1 MRNKNVRIIRL
12 LINHRQFF
20 ADMHERHDT
29 NKKMGKKFL
38 LSIPFLL
45 VFLPLVAFA
54 DGGSPGSE
62 KGIPILV
69 YHRFGPQ
76 VADSMTVTDA
86 VFEAHLKYLQENGFK
101 VVPLKELVEK
111 YLAKGLLPNFRAVA
125 LTADDGHISIYTDAL
140 PLLKK
145 YRVPVTFFIYPSAI
159 SNASYAMTW
168 DQLRQLESTGLFD
181 FESHTY
187 WHPNFK
193 KDRQRLKPAEYEKSV
208 EIQLKKSKEILE
220 KQLNQKVNMLAW
232 PFGIYDPRLESKA
245 AEAGYMAA
253 FSIDRHQA
261 TPSKKRMTFPRY
273 LMTNADRGKAF
284 ERIVG
289 GFSPSNN

>member
-1 MRNKNVRIIRL
+1 
-12 LINHRQFF
+12 
-20 ADMHERHDT
+20 
-29 NKKMGKKFL
+29 MGKKFL
-38 LSIPFLL
+38 FLILFFFLAAFLSSI
-45 VFLPLVAFA
+45 AFA
-54 DGGSPGSE
+54 DGVSPGSE

-76 VADSMTVTDA
+76 ASDSMTVTDA

-101 VVPLKELVEK
+101 VVPLKELMEK
-111 YLAKGLLPNFRAVA
+111 YLAKGLLPNSRVVVV
-125 LTADDGHISIYTDAL
+125 TADDGHISVYTDAL

-145 YRVPVTFFIYPSAI
+145 YRVPMTLFIYPSAI

-168 DQLRQLESTGLFD
+168 DQLRQLKTTGLFD

-193 KDRQRLKPAEYEKSV
+193 KDQKRLKPAEFEKSV
-208 EIQLKKSKEILE
+208 AIQLKKSKEVLE
-220 KQLNQKVNMLAW
+220 KQLNEKVNMLAW
-232 PFGIYDPRLESKA
+232 PFGIYDPWLESKA
-245 AEAGYMAA
+245 AEAGYVAA
-253 FSIDRHQA
+253 FSIDRHHA
-261 TPSKKRMTFPRY
+261 TPSERRMALPRY

-289 GFSPSNN
+289 GFSASNN

>member
-1 MRNKNVRIIRL
+1 
-12 LINHRQFF
+12 
-20 ADMHERHDT
+20 
-29 NKKMGKKFL
+29 MGKKFL
-38 LSIPFLL
+38 LLILMLFLPVL
-45 VFLPLVAFA
+45 FPLVAFA
-54 DGGSPGSE
+54 DGVSPGSE
-62 KGIPILV
+62 KGISILV

-76 VADSMTVTDA
+76 VADSMMVTDA
-86 VFEAHLKYLQENGFK
+86 VFEAQLKYLQENGFK
-101 VVPLKELVEK
+101 VVSLKELVEK
-111 YLAKGLLPNFRAVA
+111 YLVKGLLPNFRAVVI
-125 LTADDGHISIYTDAL
+125 TADDGHISIYTDAL

-145 YRVPVTFFIYPSAI
+145 YRVPVTLFIYPSAI

-168 DQLRQLESTGLFD
+168 DQLRQLKSTGLFD

-193 KDRQRLKPAEYEKSV
+193 KDQKRLKPAEYEKSV

-220 KQLNQKVNMLAW
+220 KQLNQKVDMLAW
-232 PFGIYDPRLESKA
+232 PFGIYDPWLESKA

-253 FSIDRHQA
+253 FSIDRHHA
-261 TPSKKRMTFPRY
+261 TPSERRMTFPRY

-289 GFSPSNN
+289 GFSSPQ

>member
-1 MRNKNVRIIRL
+1 
-12 LINHRQFF
+12 
-20 ADMHERHDT
+20 
-29 NKKMGKKFL
+29 MGKKFL
-38 LSIPFLL
+38 FSIFFL
-45 VFLPLVAFA
+45 FLAAFFSSIAFA
-54 DGGSPGSE
+54 DGVSPGSE

-101 VVPLKELVEK
+101 VVPLKELMDK
-111 YLAKGLLPNFRAVA
+111 YLAKGLLPNSRVVVI
-125 LTADDGHISIYTDAL
+125 TADDGHISIYTDAL

-145 YRVPVTFFIYPSAI
+145 YRVPMTLFIYPSAI

-168 DQLRQLESTGLFD
+168 DQLRQLKATGLFD

-193 KDRQRLKPAEYEKSV
+193 KDQGRLKPAEYEKSV
-208 EIQLKKSKEILE
+208 AIQFKKSKEVLE
-220 KQLNQKVNMLAW
+220 KQLNEKVNMLAW
-232 PFGIYDPRLESKA
+232 PFGIYDPWLESKA
-245 AEAGYMAA
+245 AEAGYVAA
-253 FSIDRHQA
+253 FSIDRHHA
-261 TPSKKRMTFPRY
+261 TPSERRMALPRY

-289 GFSPSNN
+289 GFSSSNN